1 LVTEHAVS
9 LRVHVDSEKCQ
20 GHNRCSVFAPEL
32 FDIDD
37 MGISSEHGDGVVA
50 PELMDQARR
59 AVANC
64 PEGAITMTEL

>member
-1 LVTEHAVS
+1 VTEHIVS

-20 GHNRCSVFAPEL
+20 GHNRCSVFASEL

-37 MGISSEHGDGVVA
+37 MGLSSERGDGVVA
-50 PELMDQARR
+50 PQLIDQARR

>member
-1 LVTEHAVS
+1 VTEHTIS
-9 LRVHVDSEKCQ
+9 HRVHVDSEKCQ
-20 GHNRCSVFAPEL
+20 GHNRCTVFAPEL

-37 MGISSEHGDGVVA
+37 MGLSSERGDGVVA
-50 PELMDQARR
+50 TELIDQARR

>member
-1 LVTEHAVS
+1 MAEDAVS

-20 GHNRCSVFAPEL
+20 GHNRCHVYAPEL

-37 MGISSEHGDGVVA
+37 MGISSEHGDGLVL
-50 PELMDQARR
+50 PELVDKARR

-64 PEGAITMTEL
+64 PEGAITIGGL